1 MSSLRGNMRTPCSAL
16 AAALLA
22 LATGCASLAVIE
34 PGDPQHAADAPANLR
49 QGDTALKERDF
60 ERARK
65 FYEHVRSRFPYAE
78 EASVA
83 EVRLA
88 DADFDQQLFA
98 EAREKYGTFVK
109 LHPTSPLVDYAAF
122 RYALTHVEEIPTD
135 VFFLPAVAEKDQSA
149 SQAALRTLN
158 DFIRQYPSSPRV
170 KEAQEALARVRKR
183 LAEHEM
189 YVAEFY
195 QRRERWKAVA
205 QRLEILLERYPG
217 TPLEEKALFSLHEA
231 YTKLEDTER
240 AREVL
245 QRVMSRLPGTPAA
258 QRAQRMLGS

>member
-1 MSSLRGNMRTPCSAL
+1 MSTPYSAL
-16 AAALLA
+16 ALALLA
-22 LATGCASLAVIE
+22 LATGCASLATVE
-34 PGDPQHAADAPANLR
+34 PGDPEYAADAPANLR
-49 QGDTALKERDF
+49 LGNTALKDRDF
-60 ERARK
+60 ERARR

-78 EASVA
+78 QASEA

-88 DADFDQQLFA
+88 DADFEQQLYA

-158 DFIRQYPSSPRV
+158 DFLRQYPSSPRV
-170 KEAQEALARVRKR
+170 KEAQAALERVRKR
-183 LAEHEM
+183 LAEHEL

-195 QRRERWKAVA
+195 QRRERWRAVA
-205 QRLEILLERYPG
+205 QRLELLLERYPG
-217 TPLEEKALFSLHEA
+217 TPLEEKALFSLHDA
-231 YTKLEDTER
+231 YVKLQEGER

-258 QRAQRMLGS
+258 ERARRMLGT

>member
-1 MSSLRGNMRTPCSAL
+1 VSSLRGNMRTPYPAL

-22 LATGCASLAVIE
+22 LAAGCASLANIE
-34 PGDPQHAADAPANLR
+34 PGDPNYAADAEANLR
-49 QGDTALKERDF
+49 LGNTALQERDF

-78 EASVA
+78 EASEA

-88 DADFDQQLFA
+88 DSDFDQQLYA

-109 LHPTSPLVDYAAF
+109 LHPTSPLVDYAAY
-122 RYALTHVEEIPTD
+122 RYALTHVEEIPSD
-135 VFFLPAVAEKDQSA
+135 VFFLPPVAEKDQAA

-158 DFIRQYPSSPRV
+158 DFLRQYPSSPRV
-170 KEAQEALARVRKR
+170 KEAQVALDRARKR

-189 YVAEFY
+189 YVASFY

-231 YTKLEDTER
+231 YVKLQDAER

-245 QRVMSRLPGTPAA
+245 QRVISRLPGTPAA
-258 QRAQRMLGS
+258 ERAQRMLGS